1 MAPQALIY
9 LYLRDRLP
17 DPTRPRQA
25 RLLRA
30 ALATVF
36 VVFNLPWLA
45 VAHRVL
51 FDTVW
56 GVTWIPL
63 TGPFLA
69 WQMLGWVFCGLVA
82 VYLALKG
89 VLWVVGKLERW
100 KVGRTDPLVTFELS
114 NVPSVQLTR
123 RQFLA
128 RATYV
133 YAGAGAALSGYG
145 IWSAYRLPEVTH
157 RTLTFPGLPPGLD
170 GLRVL
175 HLSDLHA
182 GLHLGED
189 KMQEIVARANALAPD
204 VILQTGDMI
213 DISPSYIP
221 AYVRA
226 FRELRAPL
234 GVVTVLGNHDYYTG
248 EYAVIRRTQRRDP
261 RAARHRR
268 PAQLEGRRPPAW
280 GPGRRAAC
288 GAAGGVPGAAGASP
302 GRMGRR
308 GSAGHSTH
316 PRGTHPRRSA
326 LPARARLVGWAVDH
340 EIRDGTLPAWQQPA
354 VREPWDRRGGRAHPG
369 VRAAGDR
376 AV

>member
-1 MAPQALIY
+1 MVATAAARSAAVSCWAASGVSGVAASHARTSERVSTRLIYLLLFMTPQALIY

-69 WQMLGWVFCGLVA
+69 CQMLGWVFCGLVA

-145 IWSAYRLPEVTH
+145 IWSAYRLP
-157 RTLTFPGLPPGLD
+157 GLPPGLD

-182 GLHLGED
+182 GVHLGED

-213 DISPSYIP
+213 DISASYIP
-221 AYVRA
+221 AYIRA
-226 FRELRAPL
+226 
-234 GVVTVLGNHDYYTG
+234 
-248 EYAVIRRTQRRDP
+248 
-261 RAARHRR
+261 
-268 PAQLEGRRPPAW
+268 
-280 GPGRRAAC
+280 
-288 GAAGGVPGAAGASP
+288 
-302 GRMGRR
+302 
-308 GSAGHSTH
+308 
-316 PRGTHPRRSA
+316 
-326 LPARARLVGWAVDH
+326 
-340 EIRDGTLPAWQQPA
+340 
-354 VREPWDRRGGRAHPG
+354 
-369 VRAAGDR
+369 
-376 AV
+376 